1 MTNSS
6 PTTEVRYVLDTVAI
20 VSHLDNRKGL
30 GSRAREVFAAAE
42 RGEARLLVPPIV
54 VAELFWYFSKRAQ
67 RDRFR
72 QVFSDMRTRPW
83 FQFIDLTAEQ
93 VSELWQPTQ
102 YQHNKDLQYQVK
114 ASKSILHRLHF
125 AAQFCNVRPR
135 CKVLICTLQARYTFL
150 GAHHHHLTLMRLP
163 GRKTRHSSTRIH
175 IIARIKGP
183 SNGTGDQ
190 FAPG

>member
-20 VSHLDNRKGL
+20 VSHLENRKGL
-30 GSRAREVFAAAE
+30 GSRAREVFFAAE
-42 RGEARLLVPPIV
+42 RGEALLLISPIV

-93 VSELWQPTQ
+93 VNEFMSLESVPEMHDRIIAGHALLLNLPLVT
-102 YQHNKDLQYQVK
+102 NDLQIR
-114 ASKSILHRLHF
+114 AS
-125 AAQFCNVRPR
+125 
-135 CKVLICTLQARYTFL
+135 
-150 GAHHHHLTLMRLP
+150 
-163 GRKTRHSSTRIH
+163 GRVETVW
-175 IIARIKGP
+175 
-183 SNGTGDQ
+183 
-190 FAPG
+190 